1 MVGAAVREESQMES
15 VHSRR
20 LSRRTVV
27 AGTAGAAA
35 VAAFAAH
42 HEGIRMASAQSTPAA
57 TPAGAGLTSA
67 PFGTLNGND
76 IELYTLTNANGLQVN
91 LMTYGATLQSIMV
104 PDRDGAMANVALGF
118 DNIDDYAALS
128 PFFGATIGRY
138 ANRIAL
144 GTFELNGNT
153 YQIAVN
159 NGVNTLH
166 GGNRGFDKYVWDA
179 EDVSGSDGPAV
190 MFSRLSPDGE
200 ENYPG
205 NLMVSVTFTLNDDD
219 ELQLDYSATTD
230 ATTVINLTNHV
241 YLNLAGEGTSNILDH
256 VMQLN
261 ASNYTPTDETAIPV
275 GGVQPVTPAFDFTTA
290 KPIGQD
296 IRDGSD
302 EQIIIGHGYDHNW
315 VLDRDAGDTTSLF
328 EAATVTDPGSGRMV
342 TCLTTEPGLQ
352 FYSGNFLDGTFAGTS
367 GGVYRQGD
375 AFTLETQHFPDSPN
389 QPDFPTTTLEPGD
402 TFSSTTVFRFGV
414 AS

>member
-1 MVGAAVREESQMES
+1 MNHA
-15 VHSRR
+15 HSRK
-20 LSRRTVV
+20 LTRRSVV
-27 AGTAGAAA
+27 AGSAGGAAA
-35 VAAFAAH
+35 LATLNH
-42 HEGIRMASAQSTPAA
+42 RGIRMVSAQSTPAA

-76 IELYTLTNANGLQVN
+76 VELYTLTNANGLSVS
-91 LMTYGATLQSIMV
+91 LMTYGATIQSIMV
-104 PDRDGAMANVALGF
+104 PDRDGTMANVALGF

-128 PFFGATIGRY
+128 PYFGATIGRY

-144 GTFELNGNT
+144 GQFELNGQT

-159 NGVNTLH
+159 NGENTLH
-166 GGNRGFDKYVWDA
+166 GGNRGFDKYIWDA
-179 EDVSGSDGPAV
+179 EDASGDDGPAV

-205 NLMVSVTFTLNDDD
+205 NLQVSVRFTLNDDD
-219 ELQLDYSATTD
+219 ELQLEYSATTD
-230 ATTVINLTNHV
+230 ATTVINLTNHC
-241 YLNLAGEGTSNILDH
+241 YFNLAGEGSGNITDH

-261 ASNYTPTDETAIPV
+261 ASQYTPTDATAIPV
-275 GGVQPVTPAFDFTTA
+275 GGIQPVAGTAFDFTTA

-302 EQIIIGHGYDHNW
+302 EQIILGHGYDHNW
-315 VLDRDAGDTTSLF
+315 VLDRDEGDTTTLF
-328 EAATVTDPGSGRMV
+328 DAGNVTDPASGRMV

-367 GGVYRQGD
+367 GKVYRQGD

-389 QPDFPTTTLEPGD
+389 QPDFPSTTLEPGD

-414 AS
+414 AE

>member
-1 MVGAAVREESQMES
+1 MNHA
-15 VHSRR
+15 HSRR
-20 LSRRTVV
+20 LTRRSVV
-27 AGTAGAAA
+27 AGSAAGAASI
-35 VAAFAAH
+35 AALATLNHGGTA
-42 HEGIRMASAQSTPAA
+42 MASAQSTPAA
-57 TPAGAGLTSA
+57 TPGAAGLTSA
-67 PFGTLNGND
+67 PFGTLNGKD
-76 IELYTLTNANGLQVN
+76 VELYTLTNANALSVS
-91 LMTYGATLQSIMV
+91 LMTYGATIQSIMV
-104 PDRDGAMANVALGF
+104 PDRDGALANVCLGF
-118 DNIDDYAALS
+118 DNIEDYAAKS

-144 GTFELNGNT
+144 GTFELNGQT
-153 YQIAVN
+153 YQIAIN
-159 NGVNTLH
+159 NEPNTLH

-179 EDVSGSDGPAV
+179 EDASGDDGPAV
-190 MFSRLSPDGE
+190 TFSRLSPDGE

-205 NLMVSVTFTLNDDD
+205 NLQVSVTYTLTDAD
-219 ELQLDYSATTD
+219 ELRLDYAATTD

-241 YLNLAGEGTSNILDH
+241 YLNLAGEGTGNILDH

-261 ASNYTPTDETAIPV
+261 ASNYTPTDATAIPV
-275 GGVQPVTPAFDFTTA
+275 GGVQPVAGTAFDFTTA
-290 KPIGQD
+290 KSIGQD

-302 EQIIIGHGYDHNW
+302 EQIVLGRGYDHNW
-315 VLDRDAGDTTSLF
+315 VLDRDEGDTTTLF
-328 EAATVTDPGSGRMV
+328 DAGNVTDPASGRMV

-352 FYSGNFLDGTFAGTS
+352 FYSGNFLDGTYAGTS

-402 TFSSTTVFRFGV
+402 AFASTTVFRFGV